1 MSWRTAGPA
10 DAAVLRD
17 LEREANL
24 VGLAHVFPAEEFPFP
39 DGGVLARWEATLA
52 NPGVTVEVYADPDP
66 VVLLAYDLAGRLR
79 HLAVAPER
87 WGTGLGRAGVDRAV
101 VAMTAAGLVPTLW
114 VLTGNH
120 RARSLY
126 EHLGWEPTGREQ
138 AAEWPPYPTELEM
151 RLPES
156 RHGR

>member
-1 MSWRTAGPA
+1 MTWRTAGPE

-24 VGLAHVFPAEEFPFP
+24 VGLAHVFPGLPFP
-39 DGGVLARWEATLA
+39 DEGVLARWEATLA
-52 NPGVTVEVYADPDP
+52 DPAVTVEVYADPAP
-66 VVLLAYDLAGRLR
+66 VVLLAHDAAGRLR

-87 WGTGLGRAGVDRAV
+87 WGTGLGRAAVDRAV
-101 VAMTAAGLVPTLW
+101 AAMTAAGSVPTLW
-114 VLTGNH
+114 VLVTNH

-126 EHLGWEPTGREQ
+126 DRLGWEPTGLEQ
-138 AAEWPPYPTELEM
+138 QAEWPPYPTEMQL